1 MSQTRLV
8 YFTIYKDRKGEWRW
22 RAKRGGRIV
31 AESGEGYT
39 RKADARRACDQLAT
53 ALYLGWWEVKE

>member
-1 MSQTRLV
+1 MTTRLV

-39 RKADARRACDQLAT
+39 RKADLLRAWSHLLD
-53 ALYLGWWEVKE
+53 ALVMGYWDGKE